1 VPELRIRD
9 DELWLAVK
17 EIKTQL
23 FPKIFVVCSQNHGHR
38 SLEFFRPGLNAL
50 PLIVQA
56 GTRSRRSPDA
66 VRNPTQKPIPKS
78 LINSDQ
84 HPYPAGVPM
93 RNRDFVSDAF
103 LALIATGLV
112 LLCSSLLAI
121 ALR

>member
-1 VPELRIRD
+1 MVHGGSFFVREFTRQVFLKRCGRRALDLRRGLRKGCQTNAIPSPY
-9 DELWLAVK
+9 LSSSGVKLA
-17 EIKTQL
+17 
-23 FPKIFVVCSQNHGHR
+23 
-38 SLEFFRPGLNAL
+38 
-50 PLIVQA
+50 A
-56 GTRSRRSPDA
+56 GRSRAA

-78 LINSDQ
+78 LINWDQ